1 MPLKVPLR
9 SGDLV
14 PVLRLGSRAVVIYYL
29 FITASSVYRG
39 RAGGIVFFPF
49 EAALSPVKT
58 KFCSEVILELFEVTS
73 PP

>member
-14 PVLRLGSRAVVIYYL
+14 PVLRLGSRAPVIYYL

-39 RAGGIVFFPF
+39 RAGGIVLFPF
-49 EAALSPVKT
+49 AVALSPVRT
-58 KFCSEVILELFEVTS
+58 KFCNEVILELLEVTS